1 MKYGPEGPV
10 QFDKEPTL
18 NKRKNSKPAT
28 YKAEYFYDSVG
39 RRRKLQDAAMA
50 KIREEFADGVPTSLI
65 ASEWGV
71 SVALIRTI
79 CYSTPRKRDMDKM
92 GD

>member
-1 MKYGPEGPV
+1 MGRNDRPSS
-10 QFDKEPTL
+10 DKEPTL
-18 NKRKNSKPAT
+18 NKRKTQKPAT

-71 SVALIRTI
+71 SVALVRTI
-79 CYSTPRKRDMDKM
+79 CYNTARKRDQDKI
-92 GD
+92 GE